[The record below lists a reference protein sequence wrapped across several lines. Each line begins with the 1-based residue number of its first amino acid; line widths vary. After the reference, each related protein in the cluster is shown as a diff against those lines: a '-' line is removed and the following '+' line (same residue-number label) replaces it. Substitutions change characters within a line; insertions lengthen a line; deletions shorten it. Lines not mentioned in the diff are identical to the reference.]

1 MTDTLSI
8 YKGDTAGPWNVGV
21 TGDDGALVTITPPWT
36 CKIKVAGTAIDRA
49 VSDRTVDNKRFI
61 AALTPAETDTLEVGL
76 YVVAVEIENTTT
88 TPPMRRE
95 HHIVLTVEKHVVGT
109 TDVPAASETEIER
122 LTREI
127 SELKTQRINV
137 ASGNAVIDVW
147 REGRR
152 IRKHVSTI
160 DELNSLIRLLEGELV
175 SAQVAAGVTPTTR
188 RRPIALVWNN

>member
-1 MTDTLSI
+1 MRVFEETLDPGETKDFAFDWSPQL
-8 YKGDTAGPWNVGV
+8 GDGETVSSQTV
-21 TGDDGALVTITPPWT
+21 TMIDA
-36 CKIKVAGTAIDRA
+36 AGTTNPLNSLASSISRVWLA
-49 VSDRTVDNKRFI
+49 GGT
-61 AALTPAETDTLEVGL
+61 VGL
-76 YVVAVEIENTTT
+76 RAIFTIRATTSGGRTPLQALAVD
-88 TPPMRRE
+88 
-95 HHIVLTVEKHVVGT
+95 IVDSVLG
-109 TDVPAASETEIER
+109 AAAETEIER

-127 SELKTQRINV
+127 RELKAQRIKV